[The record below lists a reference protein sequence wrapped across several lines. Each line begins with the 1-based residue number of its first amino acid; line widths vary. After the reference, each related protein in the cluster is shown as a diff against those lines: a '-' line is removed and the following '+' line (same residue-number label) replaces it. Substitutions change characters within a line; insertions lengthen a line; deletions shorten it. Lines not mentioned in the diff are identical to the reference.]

1 MWKWYLV
8 KGYYTVNEKR
18 VDTNIEIGAPSIAA
32 AIEKYNNYNTKIY
45 GADTSSV
52 IMVFE
57 CVWN

>member
-8 KGYYTVNEKR
+8 KGRFTVDGVTRE
-18 VDTNIEIGAPSIAA
+18 TSQELGAPNIAD
-32 AIEKYNNYNTKIY
+32 AIVKYNNYNTKIY

-52 IMVFE
+52 IKVFE